1 VSDRQG
7 GVQSTASVAVDVLIV
22 ERVPPD
28 VRAIIGDAL
37 GEGLAAEASHPF
49 GDPITRIQLF
59 GRFVGVCID
68 QDGVETPYDVDRRG
82 TTPLVEARPEE
93 IIEGQDGTFTFFT
106 GYPFCPLDEQL
117 GPVSY
122 VEFWAVAYTD
132 LGERGESEHII
143 RP

>member
-1 VSDRQG
+1 VS
-7 GVQSTASVAVDVLIV
+7 VDVLIV
-22 ERVPPD
+22 ETTPHE

-37 GEGLAAEASHPF
+37 GEGLAAEAWHPF
-49 GDPITRIQLF
+49 SPIARIQLF

-68 QDGVETPYDVDRRG
+68 ENGVETPYDVDRRG
-82 TTPLVEARPEE
+82 ATPLVEARPEE
-93 IIEGQDGTFTFFT
+93 IITGPDGTASFFT
-106 GYPFCPLDEQL
+106 GYPFCPPTDQL
-117 GPVSY
+117 GPVSQ